1 MKLPQLSVA
10 LSSATAAALLC
21 FGIFQACQ
29 PMTPSVG
36 SSAPLPGG
44 PDPLRWYE
52 AEPVRIVAGS
62 TDAQKESILKKA
74 LKLGKKSKTRF
85 CRGKNKCVEVPP
97 VASSGFGE
105 ENTRNV
111 ASIIG
116 DIRTVQVTD
125 TAKFES
131 GGGDEPPPTDGIH
144 VAQFVDFA
152 TPDEKVAFNKEL
164 GY

>member
-1 MKLPQLSVA
+1 
-10 LSSATAAALLC
+10 
-21 FGIFQACQ
+21 
-29 PMTPSVG
+29 MTPSVG
-36 SSAPLPGG
+36 SRAPLPGG

-52 AEPVRIVAGS
+52 ADPVPILAGS

-85 CRGKNKCVEVPP
+85 CRGKNKCVEMPP
-97 VASSGFGE
+97 VASSGLGRE
-105 ENTRNV
+105 KSGNV
-111 ASIIG
+111 ASMIS
-116 DIRTVQVTD
+116 DIRTVQAPDPT
-125 TAKFES
+125 TFES
-131 GGGDEPPPTDGIH
+131 GGGDEPPPTDAIH